1 MAPSARLSSA
11 EIDDLAADWA
21 AKLDH
26 RALSAEEQAALE
38 AWLESDPR
46 HLGAFA
52 KARAVALHSRR
63 AAALGPTFDPEK
75 FKAPS
80 RRWFLMG
87 AAAAAAS
94 VVVTGGTAW
103 RLFRRDSFSTQ
114 IGETRIVPLEDGSV
128 ITLNTDSEVSVRFS
142 RSRRDIRL
150 LRGEALFDVAK
161 DAKRP
166 FIVNANGTSVRAV
179 GTSFTVS
186 LLPDKPVEVLV
197 REGVVEIGRP
207 GDAGPPVRAVANTKA
222 VVRKQAAVVPTSVDS
237 ATVTREIAWRI
248 GRIAFEGETL
258 AQAATE
264 FARYSEIRIVI
275 DDPAIGAK
283 TVTGLFVSN
292 DPIGFAKAAAL
303 SLGLKADVG
312 ENVVRLSH

>member
-1 MAPSARLSSA
+1 MAPRLTSA
-11 EIDDLAADWA
+11 EIDDLAASWA
-21 AKLDH
+21 AKLDY
-26 RALSAEEQAALE
+26 RALSAEEESALN
-38 AWLESDPR
+38 AWLDADPR
-46 HLGAFA
+46 HLGAYA
-52 KARAVALHSRR
+52 KARAVALHSKR
-63 AAALGPTFDPEK
+63 AAALGPSFNPK
-75 FKAPS
+75 GFQAPS

-94 VVVTGGTAW
+94 VVVSGTAAW
-103 RLFRRDSFSTQ
+103 RLMRRDSFSTQ

-128 ITLNTDSEVSVRFS
+128 ITLNTDSAVSVRFT
-142 RSRRDIRL
+142 RSHRDIRL

-161 DAKRP
+161 DATRP
-166 FIVNANGTSVRAV
+166 FTVDANGTSVRAV

-207 GDAGPPVRAVANTKA
+207 GDSGPPVRASANTKA
-222 VVRKQAAVVPTSVDS
+222 VVNRQTAVVPTSVDS
-237 ATVTREIAWRI
+237 ATVAREIAWRI

-258 AQAATE
+258 AQAANE

-275 DDPAIGAK
+275 DDPGIGAK

-303 SLGLKADVG
+303 SMGLRADVG
-312 ENVVRLSH
+312 ENVVRLSR

>member
-1 MAPSARLSSA
+1 MAPRSTSA
-11 EIDDLAADWA
+11 EIDDLAAGWA

-26 RALSAEEQAALE
+26 RALSPEEETVLD
-38 AWLESDPR
+38 AWLDADPR

-52 KARAVALHSRR
+52 KARAVALHSQR
-63 AAALGPTFDPEK
+63 AFALGKGF
-75 FKAPS
+75 AAQVPS
-80 RRWFLMG
+80 RRRFMLMGG

-94 VVVTGGTAW
+94 VLVTGTAAW
-103 RLFRRDSFSTQ
+103 RLLRTDSFSTQ
-114 IGETRIVPLEDGSV
+114 IGETRIVPLKDGSV
-128 ITLNTDSEVSVRFS
+128 ITLNTDSEVSVRYS
-142 RSRRDIRL
+142 RSSRDIRL

-166 FIVNANGTSVRAV
+166 FTVDANGTSVRAV

-207 GDAGPPVRAVANTKA
+207 GDSGPPVRAAANMKA
-222 VVRKQAAVVPTSVDS
+222 VVERHAAVVPTEVDS
-237 ATVTREIAWRI
+237 AAVSREIAWRI

-258 AQAATE
+258 NRAASE
-264 FARYSEIRIVI
+264 FARYSQIRIII
-275 DDPAIGAK
+275 DDPQIGAK
-283 TVTGLFVSN
+283 TITGLFVSN

-303 SLGLKADVG
+303 SLDLRADVG
-312 ENVVRLSH
+312 ENVIRLSR